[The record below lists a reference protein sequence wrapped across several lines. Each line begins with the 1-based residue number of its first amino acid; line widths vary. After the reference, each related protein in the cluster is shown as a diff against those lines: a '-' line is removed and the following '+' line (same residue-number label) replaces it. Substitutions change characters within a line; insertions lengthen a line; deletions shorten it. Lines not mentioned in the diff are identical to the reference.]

1 MMTAWLAPDAARSTT
16 KNGILV
22 RHMTYLVAALSAL
35 ALLAGCSTPTP
46 EPPVLNTTV
55 EVMGDFGATPALQYQ
70 TPLDVE
76 TPSFEVIWEGDGPIA
91 EPEHTILLNMY
102 GQNGTSR
109 AQLVD
114 TYFELPRILTVSS
127 KDMSPIMLKAI
138 SGQRAGSRI
147 LIQDI
152 TDGTPIV
159 LVVDMLSGQAAGEP
173 IKPQAKLPKVTLGT
187 GGKPTINIPPN
198 LRKTPPP
205 GLVVQPLIRGNG
217 KPIASGDSIIV
228 QYTALTWSNGKV
240 IDSTWSKGRP
250 PFSTIVGDSRP
261 IQAWDEA
268 LIEQPVGS
276 QVLVIAPPPLAY
288 QGSSDPW
295 ADDTIVFA
303 VDILWAGTLDAPEV
317 EDVDDDH
324 SSDEGDVDPDD
335 K

>member
-1 MMTAWLAPDAARSTT
+1 MTAALAPNAAPSTT
-16 KNGILV
+16 KNGILM
-22 RHMTYLVAALSAL
+22 RLMSYLVAALSAL
-35 ALLAGCSTPTP
+35 VLLAGCATAP
-46 EPPVLNTTV
+46 EPPVLNTSV
-55 EVMGDFGATPALQYQ
+55 EVTGDFAAPPVLQYQ
-70 TPLDVE
+70 TPIVVE

-91 EPEHTILLNMY
+91 EPDHTILLNMY
-102 GQNGTSR
+102 GQNGMNR

-114 TYFELPRILTVSS
+114 TFYELPRILTVSS
-127 KDMSPIMLKAI
+127 KDMSPIMLEAI

-159 LVVDMLSGQAAGEP
+159 LVVDMLSGQAAGET
-173 IKPQAKLPKVTLGT
+173 IKPQAGLPKVTLGK
-187 GGKPTINIPPN
+187 GGMPTVTIPPKV
-198 LRKTPPP
+198 RETPPSE
-205 GLVVQPLIRGNG
+205 LIVQPLIRGNG

-276 QVLVIAPPPLAY
+276 QVLMIAPPPLAY
-288 QGSSDPW
+288 QGSTDPW
-295 ADDTIVFA
+295 AEDTIVFA
-303 VDILWAGTLDAPEV
+303 VDILWAGTLDAPDID
-317 EDVDDDH
+317 DVNDDH
-324 SSDEGDVDPDD
+324 SSDEGDVDPAD